1 LEGIL
6 DAVLKCLP
14 ALALTSRLA
23 EFGQET
29 SASAELLGEKSHRI
43 HQNGIR
49 MVRNVDANFYAI

>member
-1 LEGIL
+1 
-6 DAVLKCLP
+6 
-14 ALALTSRLA
+14 LTSRLA

-29 SASAELLGEKSHRI
+29 SASAELLGEKSHS